1 MWVGGY
7 DINLIWLILLCFVL
21 VMVVF
26 NGLIDLCEDALPVV
40 VVEAFR
46 HGEEINRSIS
56 RNLSNV
62 YNTCLQ
68 VRISFLG
75 GGVGSIQAW
84 GRRSIDQSVPV
95 YPRCVVRISFL
106 AVLVLGSV

>member
-21 VMVVF
+21 FMVVF

-46 HGEEINRSIS
+46 HGEEI
-56 RNLSNV
+56 
-62 YNTCLQ
+62 
-68 VRISFLG
+68 
-75 GGVGSIQAW
+75 
-84 GRRSIDQSVPV
+84 IDQSVAICRLCTNIYTRENSLSCCTAV
-95 YPRCVVRISFL
+95 FGKFL
-106 AVLVLGSV
+106 YRRFATYFT

>member
-21 VMVVF
+21 FMVVF

-46 HGEEINRSIS
+46 HGEGDLSIN
-56 RNLSNV
+56 
-62 YNTCLQ
+62 
-68 VRISFLG
+68 
-75 GGVGSIQAW
+75 
-84 GRRSIDQSVPV
+84 QSQ
-95 YPRCVVRISFL
+95 F
-106 AVLVLGSV
+106 VLGV